1 VSLAFIDRPPTD
13 KEMETFRLVLSTYQ
27 DYTYQD
33 DPEAAKMTRPEFRDY
48 GRTVARV
55 FNGRIITSN
64 DQYGMSSFDVIVK
77 HDTEDTCYAL
87 SCHMFGSLDR
97 DITNNNYITSE
108 RWKRSIH
115 YANRLRISMHQ
126 VAEQLKRNFFG
137 VPPDTN
143 EGMLEIRKEFLN
155 FANLYYGAGRI
166 DRRVQNV
173 DTCKSYLLLLVG
185 SKEGQYQ
192 LHQFSLQF
200 PTFENLRWYS
210 SKRFLY
216 ADDEHGRVFEW
227 TPGVGPGAWYF
238 LPVENALWSSPI
250 FKLEPPGSLRGAEKD
265 VDNGEQARERVLK
278 VFAIEELQRLI
289 DTNAKE
295 SEFQKHLERNYW
307 MLGSDY
313 SRLLDIRQFFANS
326 QLDFALLRAADN
338 YLEIIEIKT
347 PLNGKAL
354 LIKDDSHEGYYFS
367 SELSQ
372 AIGQALKYI
381 ERIDSNRYAI
391 EREQKVLVNGVRAK
405 LVIGRD
411 GDEDRRNA
419 LRRMNSHFH
428 RIEILT
434 YDQLAQIARNV
445 LKFLG

>member
-1 VSLAFIDRPPTD
+1 VSLAFVDKPPTD

-33 DPEAAKMTRPEFRDY
+33 DPGVAQMTRPEFRDY

-64 DQYGMSSFDVIVK
+64 NPYGISGFDVIMK

-87 SCHMFGSLDR
+87 SCRMFGSLTR
-97 DITNNNYITSE
+97 DTTRANYITVNG
-108 RWKRSIH
+108 WKRSKH
-115 YANRLRISMHQ
+115 FANRFRISMHE
-126 VAEQLKRNFFG
+126 VAEQMKRKFPG
-137 VPPDTN
+137 VSSAN
-143 EGMLEIRKEFLN
+143 EEMLEAGKEFLN
-155 FANLYYGAGRI
+155 FANLYYGTGRV
-166 DRRVQNV
+166 DRRIQNV
-173 DTCKSYLLLLVG
+173 DASKSYLLLLVG

-200 PTFENLRWYS
+200 PVFESLRWYS
-210 SKRFLY
+210 PKRFLY

-250 FKLEPPGSLRGAEKD
+250 FELEPLESLRSTEKD
-265 VDNGEQARERVLK
+265 GDDGEQARERVLK
-278 VFAIEELQRLI
+278 IFAVEKLQQLI

-295 SEFQKHLERNYW
+295 SEFQKHLEKNYW

-354 LIKDDSHEGYYFS
+354 LIKDDSHDSYYFS

-391 EREQKVLVNGVRAK
+391 EREQRVLVNGVRAK

-434 YDQLAQIARNV
+434 YDQLVQIARNV
-445 LKFLG
+445 LKFLE